1 MGREIEQARWET
13 FLTEFNEQ
21 NRSRP
26 TRLGVIRMV
35 DGVEEDFW
43 IEDGLPLA
51 GVGVEL
57 EGGDD
62 APRVQI
68 MLGGETADARNLTH
82 TVRRVRR
89 LRLGLPLRGMQD
101 GLEVETEDGA
111 RTLLRFEA

>member
-1 MGREIEQARWET
+1 MAAREIEQAEWES

-21 NRSRP
+21 NRRRP
-26 TRLGVIRMV
+26 TRLGVIRME

-43 IEDGLPLA
+43 IEGGLPLT

-57 EGGDD
+57 DGED

-68 MLGGETADARNLTH
+68 MLGGESSGEQNLTH

-89 LRLGLPLRGMQD
+89 LCHGLSLRGMPD
-101 GLEVETEDGA
+101 GLEFEADDGA
-111 RTLLRFEA
+111 KTFLRFES

>member
-1 MGREIEQARWET
+1 MAREIEQARWEA

-21 NRSRP
+21 NRRRP
-26 TRLGVIRMV
+26 TRLGVIRME

-43 IEDGLPLA
+43 VEDGLPLA

-57 EGGDD
+57 DGDD

-68 MLGGETADARNLTH
+68 MLGGEGSDARHLTH
-82 TVRRVRR
+82 TVPRVRR
-89 LRLGLPLRGMQD
+89 LRLGLSLRGMQD

-111 RTLLRFEA
+111 KTFLRFEE